1 MARESPEA
9 YILYT
14 NSHMAI
20 YCGKWLAIL
29 MYITNNCYSKVVVK
43 IVDLANQGADKS
55 RPIQVLSKCLSITLK
70 LMLIKK

>member
-43 IVDLANQGADKS
+43 LLTLQTRGRISQDLFKF
-55 RPIQVLSKCLSITLK
+55 
-70 LMLIKK
+70 